1 MGRGVKIR
9 NNGSEE
15 NMFSSG
21 RDSFENQKKGT
32 CSHVHK
38 NTVIFDLDGLLI
50 DSEIINYRLYC
61 DLTEKYN

>member
-1 MGRGVKIR
+1 
-9 NNGSEE
+9 
-15 NMFSSG
+15 MFSSG